1 MITEERKINPDNSER
16 RRYPRFSIDWPA
28 EYWPINIPKG
38 RPGRTGD
45 ISEGGLLLYLHEKV
59 AVGQNIGV
67 KIFIGPGFESKS
79 IEALCQPVWNDSH
92 FGKKDFYHRIGVKFV
107 AISAENLGELK
118 NVLNAQMKLGTPS
131 VLDISPGFLSTL
143 GLSGMIKEAKQTI
156 AEEPIQEEN
165 WEPIQERREA
175 TFPDT
180 ADGKEEEA
188 TELPQELIQDFRGN
202 YTDEQRQNLYEKIL
216 SMDILERFRL
226 AVFANREA
234 RNLLIRDPNKMVAMN
249 VLRNIKI
256 TESEVLGYAQ
266 RKDLSGDVILA
277 IGQDQKWKMSYP
289 IRFAIVCNPKT
300 PLSVAINFLPHLY
313 EKDLNSLSRE
323 KNISS
328 ALRRRVQEILLKR
341 KNK

>member
-1 MITEERKINPDNSER
+1 MITQEREIDPGNSER
-16 RRYPRFSIDWPA
+16 RKYPRLSIDWPA

-67 KIFIGPGFESKS
+67 KIFTGPGFESKS
-79 IEALCQPVWNDSH
+79 IEALCKPVWNDSH

-107 AISAENLGELK
+107 AISAENMDEVK

-143 GLSGMIKEAKQTI
+143 GMSPKLKEAKQPI
-156 AEEPIQEEN
+156 AEEPIQKEN
-165 WEPIQERREA
+165 WVPLQERREA
-175 TFPDT
+175 TFSDT
-180 ADGKEEEA
+180 AVGKEEEA
-188 TELPQELIQDFRGN
+188 TELPQELIQDFQGN

-216 SMDILERFRL
+216 RMDILEKFRL

-234 RNLLIRDPNKMVAMN
+234 RNLLIRDPNKMIALN

-256 TESEVLGYAQ
+256 IEGEVLGYAQ
-266 RKDLSGDVILA
+266 RKDLSQDVLLA
-277 IGQDQKWKMSYP
+277 IAQDQKWKKIYP
-289 IRFAIVCNPKT
+289 IRLAIVCNPKT
-300 PLSVAINFLPHLY
+300 PLSIAINFLPQLY
-313 EKDLNSLSRE
+313 DKDLSSLSRE
-323 KNISS
+323 KNVSS
-328 ALRRRVQEILLKR
+328 VLRRRAQEILLR
-341 KNK
+341 KKK